1 MSLRFLSLWVRVR
14 FEAGDDCHSIIAT
27 SLDNFFL
34 SSIIKLRETLAT
46 HKIALIEKKTS
57 KAIEVFN
64 KLFQEGRTVAAG
76 FHITC

>member
-1 MSLRFLSLWVRVR
+1 VCVS
-14 FEAGDDCHSIIAT
+14 FEACYNYHSIIST

-34 SSIIKLRETLAT
+34 SSIIKLREKLAT

-64 KLFQEGRTVAAG
+64 KLFQEGRKVAEG